1 MWNLKYDTNEP
12 SMKQKQKT
20 EDIEDRLVSATRAG
34 LGEAWSGTLGLA
46 GQAITQ
52 RMGGK
57 QGPIL

>member
-12 SMKQKQKT
+12 SMKQKT
-20 EDIEDRLVSATRAG
+20 EDTEDRLVSATGAG